1 MNREVVSEMVA
12 RLKEFRELI
21 ETSAFAALVCKHYEE
36 KSGMESGA
44 ILFICKDVVRIEKT
58 FSRMMG
64 LASWVS
70 AGFFGISLA
79 IIMVTTK
86 SALKHGSTPWWNV
99 FCYIILAF
107 IILYPVSSKIE
118 GYITKKTQSLFVT
131 LQEVPE
137 VYNAILKLQS
147 SIDPRM
153 LHEPQDVLNYL
164 HALARAKML
173 LEGSENPHGDITVI
187 WNSREQMRA
196 NQQIIR
202 WKIAEIN
209 EAAFKLKITES
220 QSVEE
225 FFQQKVG
232 SPDNY
237 VI

>member
-1 MNREVVSEMVA
+1 MNREAVSEMVA

-79 IIMVTTK
+79 IIMTITEDEPRSWQIFYYI
-86 SALKHGSTPWWNV
+86 SAIAV
-99 FCYIILAF
+99 F
-107 IILYPVSSKIE
+107 YPVSSKIE
-118 GYITKKTQSLFVT
+118 GYITKKTRSLFVT

-153 LHEPQDVLNYL
+153 LHEPQDVLGYL

-187 WNSREQMRA
+187 WNSCEQMRA

-209 EAAFKLKITES
+209 EAAFKLKVTES

-232 SPDNY
+232 SPDDY